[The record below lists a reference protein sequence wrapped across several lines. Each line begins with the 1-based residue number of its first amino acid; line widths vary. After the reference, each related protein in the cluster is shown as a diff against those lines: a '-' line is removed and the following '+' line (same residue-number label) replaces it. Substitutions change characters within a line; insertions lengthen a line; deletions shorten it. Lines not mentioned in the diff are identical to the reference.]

1 MIDRAIKSRC
11 RATDRGTLGADRR
24 PSAVGRRRSRRG
36 LMQPCTTPRGAIRPQ
51 LLVMSRPEAF
61 RGALLRPL
69 LAYEIAASRRCLT
82 TTQTR
87 WQRKSTKTDFVGP
100 KAARTP
106 TRIDSEELPTIS
118 WNPPRVREREL
129 HCYVNQGTS
138 FARGALRSSF
148 IVALQS
154 KRDASVK
161 LNSTLVDSNAV

>member
-69 LAYEIAASRRCLT
+69 LAYRNRSLTAMPHDNADTMTTEIDEDGFRWPERARRGRPHGL
-82 TTQTR
+82 
-87 WQRKSTKTDFVGP
+87 
-100 KAARTP
+100 
-106 TRIDSEELPTIS
+106 I
-118 WNPPRVREREL
+118 PRNYRRFPGIRRDWGER
-129 HCYVNQGTS
+129 
-138 FARGALRSSF
+138 
-148 IVALQS
+148 
-154 KRDASVK
+154 ASVLCK
-161 LNSTLVDSNAV
+161 SRDIFCGARSDHLSSWR

>member
-11 RATDRGTLGADRR
+11 RATDRGKLGADRR

-69 LAYEIAASRRCLT
+69 LAYEIAASRRYLT

-87 WQRKSTKTDFVGP
+87 WQRKSTKTDFVDP

-106 TRIDSEELPTIS
+106 TRIDSEELLTIS
-118 WNPPRVREREL
+118 WNPPATGRESAVLCKSRDIFCGVRTDHLSSWRYRVNE
-129 HCYVNQGTS
+129 VPS
-138 FARGALRSSF
+138 
-148 IVALQS
+148 
-154 KRDASVK
+154 
-161 LNSTLVDSNAV
+161 

>member
-118 WNPPRVREREL
+118 WNSPRLGRESSVLCKSRDIFCGARSDHL
-129 HCYVNQGTS
+129 SSWRYKVNEMPVS
-138 FARGALRSSF
+138 WM
-148 IVALQS
+148 
-154 KRDASVK
+154 
-161 LNSTLVDSNAV
+161 LVDSNIV